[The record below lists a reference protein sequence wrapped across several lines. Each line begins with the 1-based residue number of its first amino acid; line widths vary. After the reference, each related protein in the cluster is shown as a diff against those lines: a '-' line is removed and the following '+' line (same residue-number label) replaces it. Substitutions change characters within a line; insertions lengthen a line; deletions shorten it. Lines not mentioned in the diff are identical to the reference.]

1 MFKKALTYLPF
12 GSKGSYFDTIASD
25 DIISQQRYNLFR
37 FFSMAGSL
45 ISLLVA
51 SQAVETF
58 NVPWLGAVLI
68 ATAFAYVA
76 NYYTLNKSKNTVVAY
91 SISIFLTFITTHILT
106 YYSGGLVS
114 SNMFY
119 LGATILCCYMLL
131 GSRAGNITT
140 LLFIFSIAYFY
151 ILGETTEGIIQNL
164 LVPNVAD
171 QQYMVKGI
179 PAEIKQDFLVTGILS
194 LFFIGVLA
202 NYLESK
208 KNIVIER
215 ITESRDILA
224 AKNIELEKLSIVAS
238 KTDNGVL
245 ITDKNGNIEYSNEGL
260 TRLIGYSFNEIEAQ
274 KPWDIFN
281 GVETDSTETERLQSS
296 IKEGQSF
303 TGEFRHKHK
312 DGNYTWIGVTA
323 TPIADDD
330 GKVSRYVFINSDINE
345 RKLAEEKMRLYT
357 ENLEK
362 AFKELD
368 KFAYVVSHDLKAPLR
383 GIFNLS
389 NWISEDYLDNMPEE
403 GREMFERIRGR
414 VLRME
419 GLIEGIL
426 AYSKIDRKDDVFT
439 DIDLNK
445 QLKDSLDLIDIPKN
459 FKIDIQGD
467 LPVVKGDQSKIHQVF
482 MNLLSNAIKFNEK
495 PEGEGF
501 VKVKFA
507 DDGQFWK
514 FSVEDNGPGIEPQ
527 YHEKIFVIFQTLN
540 ARDTFESTGV
550 GLAIVKKIVEEM
562 GGKIWLESEVGQ
574 GTTFHF
580 TMAKDPAAHRKTF
593 LVAA

>member
-1 MFKKALTYLPF
+1 MFGKALKFIPF
-12 GSKGSYFDTIASD
+12 GRKGSYFGEIAAD

-37 FFSMAGSL
+37 FFSMAGAL

-51 SQAVETF
+51 AQAVDTF
-58 NVPWLGAVLI
+58 NVPVLGAILVF
-68 ATAFAYVA
+68 TSVAYII
-76 NYYTLNKSKNTVVAY
+76 NYYMLNKTKNTVVAY
-91 SISIFLTFITTHILT
+91 SISIFLTFTTTHILT
-106 YYSGGLVS
+106 YYSGGLIS

-131 GSRAGNITT
+131 GSKAGNITT

-151 ILGETTEGIIQNL
+151 ILGETTDGIIQNL

-171 QQYMVKGI
+171 QLYMVKGI
-179 PAEIKQDFLVTGILS
+179 PAEIRQDFLVTGILS

-245 ITDKNGNIEYSNEGL
+245 ITDKNGSIEYSNDGL
-260 TRLIGYSFNEIEAQ
+260 TRLIGYNYKEIEGQ
-274 KPWDIFN
+274 KTWDIFN
-281 GVETDSTETERLQSS
+281 GVETDTIETERLKSS
-296 IKEGQSF
+296 IAEGQSF
-303 TGEFRHKHK
+303 TGEFRQKHK
-312 DGNYTWIGVTA
+312 DGTYTWIGVTA
-323 TPIADDD
+323 TPIIDD

-345 RKLAEEKMRLYT
+345 RKIAEEKMRLYT

-383 GIFNLS
+383 AIFNLS
-389 NWISEDYLDNMPEE
+389 NWISEDYLDDMPEE

-426 AYSKIDRKDDVFT
+426 AYSKIDRKDDVFI
-439 DIDLNK
+439 DVDLNK
-445 QLKDSLDLIDIPKN
+445 QLKESLDLIDVPKN
-459 FKIDIQGD
+459 FKIDIQEN
-467 LPVVKGDQSKIHQVF
+467 LPTVKGDQSKIHQVF
-482 MNLLSNAIKFNEK
+482 MNILSNAIKFNDK
-495 PEGEGF
+495 PEGEGL
-501 VKVKFA
+501 VKVKCE
-507 DDGQFWK
+507 DDRQFWK

-550 GLAIVKKIVEEM
+550 GLAIVKKIVDEM
-562 GGKIWLESEVGQ
+562 GGKIWLESELGK

>member
-1 MFKKALTYLPF
+1 MFGKALKYLPF
-12 GSKGSYFDTIASD
+12 GSRGSYFDTIASD

-37 FFSMAGSL
+37 FFSMAGAL

-58 NVPWLGAVLI
+58 NVPVLGAVLVI
-68 ATAFAYVA
+68 TSLAYVI
-76 NYYTLNKSKNTVVAY
+76 NYYTLNKSRNTVVAY

-164 LVPNVAD
+164 LVPNIAD

-245 ITDKNGNIEYSNEGL
+245 ITDKNGHIEYSNDGL
-260 TRLIGYSFNEIEAQ
+260 TRLIGYPFNEIEGQ
-274 KPWDIFN
+274 KPWEVFN
-281 GVETDSTETERLQSS
+281 GVETDTVETERLQNN
-296 IKEGQSF
+296 IKDGQSF
-303 TGEFRHKHK
+303 SGEFRQKHK

-323 TPIADDD
+323 TPIIED

-345 RKLAEEKMRLYT
+345 RKIAEEKMRLYT

-383 GIFNLS
+383 AIFNLS
-389 NWISEDYLDNMPEE
+389 NWISEDYGDQMPEE
-403 GREMFERIRGR
+403 AREMFERIRGR

-419 GLIEGIL
+419 SLIEGIL
-426 AYSKIDRKDDVFT
+426 AYSKIDRKDDVFI
-439 DIDLNK
+439 DVDLNK
-445 QLKDSLDLIDIPKN
+445 QLKDSLDLIDVPKD
-459 FKIDIQGD
+459 FKIEIQPD
-467 LPVVKGDQSKIHQVF
+467 LPVVKGDQSKIHQLF

-495 PEGEGF
+495 PVGEGF
-501 VKVKFA
+501 VKVSCE

-514 FSVEDNGPGIEPQ
+514 FSVQDNGPGIEPQ

-550 GLAIVKKIVEEM
+550 GLAIVKKIVDEM
-562 GGKIWLESEVGQ
+562 GGKIWLESEIGQ
-574 GTTFHF
+574 GSTFHF

>member
-1 MFKKALTYLPF
+1 MFKKALKYLPF
-12 GSKGSYFDTIASD
+12 GSRGSYFDTISAD

-37 FFSMAGSL
+37 FFSMAGAL

-51 SQAVETF
+51 AQAADTF
-58 NVPWLGAVLI
+58 NVPLLGAVLV
-68 ATAFAYVA
+68 ATAIAYVI
-76 NYYTLNKSKNTVVAY
+76 NYYALNKTQNTVTAY
-91 SISIFLTFITTHILT
+91 AISIFLTFTTTHILT

-131 GSRAGNITT
+131 GSKAGNITT
-140 LLFIFSIAYFY
+140 VLFIFSIAYFY

-164 LVPNVAD
+164 LVPSIAD

-238 KTDNGVL
+238 KTDNGVF
-245 ITDKNGNIEYSNEGL
+245 ITDKNGTVEYSNDGL
-260 TRLIGYSFNEIEAQ
+260 TRLVGYTSAEVDGQ
-274 KPWDIFN
+274 KPWDVFN
-281 GVETDSTETERLQSS
+281 GVETDTVETERLQNS
-296 IKEGQSF
+296 ISEGQSF
-303 TGEFRHKHK
+303 SGEFRHKHK
-312 DGNYTWIGVTA
+312 DGHYTWIGVTA
-323 TPIADDD
+323 TPIADED
-330 GKVSRYVFINSDINE
+330 GKVSRYVFINSEINE
-345 RKLAEEKMRLYT
+345 RKIAEEKMRLYT

-383 GIFNLS
+383 AIFNLS
-389 NWISEDYLDNMPEE
+389 TWISEDYGDQMPTEA
-403 GREMFERIRGR
+403 REMFDRIRGR

-419 GLIEGIL
+419 SLIEGIL
-426 AYSKIDRKDDVFT
+426 AYSKIDRKDDVFV
-439 DIDLNK
+439 DVDLNK
-445 QLKDSLDLIDIPKN
+445 QLKDSLDLIDVPKD
-459 FKIDIQGD
+459 FKIDIQAE
-467 LPVVKGDQSKIHQVF
+467 LPIVKGDQSKIHQVF
-482 MNLLSNAIKFNEK
+482 MNLLSNAIKFNER

-501 VKVKFA
+501 VKVNCE
-507 DDGQFWK
+507 DDGAFWK
-514 FSVEDNGPGIEPQ
+514 FSVQDNGPGIEPQ

-550 GLAIVKKIVEEM
+550 GLAIVKKIVDEM
-562 GGKIWLESEVGQ
+562 GGKIWLESELGQ
-574 GTTFHF
+574 GTTFFF

>member
-1 MFKKALTYLPF
+1 
-12 GSKGSYFDTIASD
+12 
-25 DIISQQRYNLFR
+25 
-37 FFSMAGSL
+37 
-45 ISLLVA
+45 
-51 SQAVETF
+51 
-58 NVPWLGAVLI
+58 
-68 ATAFAYVA
+68 
-76 NYYTLNKSKNTVVAY
+76 
-91 SISIFLTFITTHILT
+91 
-106 YYSGGLVS
+106 
-114 SNMFY
+114 
-119 LGATILCCYMLL
+119 
-131 GSRAGNITT
+131 
-140 LLFIFSIAYFY
+140 
-151 ILGETTEGIIQNL
+151 
-164 LVPNVAD
+164 
-171 QQYMVKGI
+171 MVKGI
-179 PAEIKQDFLVTGILS
+179 PAEIRQDFLVTGILS

-245 ITDKNGNIEYSNEGL
+245 ITDKNGNIEYSNDGL
-260 TRLIGYSFNEIEAQ
+260 TRLIGYNYKEIEGQ
-274 KPWDIFN
+274 KTWDIFN
-281 GVETDSTETERLQSS
+281 GVETDTIETDRLKSS
-296 IKEGQSF
+296 IAEGQSF
-303 TGEFRHKHK
+303 TGEFRQKHK
-312 DGNYTWIGVTA
+312 DGTYTWIGVTA
-323 TPIADDD
+323 TPIIDD

-345 RKLAEEKMRLYT
+345 RKIAEEKMRLYT

-383 GIFNLS
+383 AIFNLS

-426 AYSKIDRKDDVFT
+426 AYSKIDRKDDVFI
-439 DIDLNK
+439 DVDLNK
-445 QLKDSLDLIDIPKN
+445 QLKDSLDLIDLPKN
-459 FKIDIQGD
+459 FKIDIQEN
-467 LPVVKGDQSKIHQVF
+467 LPTVKGDQSKIHQVF
-482 MNLLSNAIKFNEK
+482 MNMLSNAIKFNDK
-495 PEGEGF
+495 PEGEGL
-501 VKVKFA
+501 VKVKCE

-550 GLAIVKKIVEEM
+550 GLAIVKKIVDEM
-562 GGKIWLESEVGQ
+562 GGKIWLESELGK

>member
-1 MFKKALTYLPF
+1 MFGKALKYLPF
-12 GSKGSYFDTIASD
+12 GSRGSYFDTIASD

-37 FFSMAGSL
+37 FFSMAGAL

-58 NVPWLGAVLI
+58 NVPVLGAVLVI
-68 ATAFAYVA
+68 TSLAYVI
-76 NYYTLNKSKNTVVAY
+76 NYYILNKSRNTVVAY

-164 LVPNVAD
+164 LVPNIAD

-245 ITDKNGNIEYSNEGL
+245 ITDKNGSIEYSNDGL
-260 TRLIGYSFNEIEAQ
+260 TRLIGYPFNEIEGQ
-274 KPWDIFN
+274 KPWEVFN
-281 GVETDSTETERLQSS
+281 GVETDTVEKERLQNN
-296 IKEGQSF
+296 IKDGQSF
-303 TGEFRHKHK
+303 SGEFRQKHK

-323 TPIADDD
+323 TPIIED

-345 RKLAEEKMRLYT
+345 RKIAEEKMRLYT

-383 GIFNLS
+383 AIFNLS
-389 NWISEDYLDNMPEE
+389 NWISEDYGDQMPEE
-403 GREMFERIRGR
+403 AREMFERIRGR

-419 GLIEGIL
+419 SLIEGIL
-426 AYSKIDRKDDVFT
+426 AYSKIDRKDDVFI
-439 DIDLNK
+439 DVDLNK
-445 QLKDSLDLIDIPKN
+445 QLKDSLDLIDVPKD
-459 FKIDIQGD
+459 FKIEIQPD

-495 PEGEGF
+495 PVGKGF
-501 VKVKFA
+501 VKVSCE
-507 DDGQFWK
+507 DEGQFWK
-514 FSVEDNGPGIEPQ
+514 FSVQDNGPGIEPQ

-550 GLAIVKKIVEEM
+550 GLAIVKKIVDEM
-562 GGKIWLESEVGQ
+562 GGKIWLESEIGQ
-574 GTTFHF
+574 GSTFHF

>member
-58 NVPWLGAVLI
+58 NVPWLGAVLV
-68 ATAFAYVA
+68 ATAFAYVV
-76 NYYTLNKSKNTVVAY
+76 NYYALNKSKNTIVAY
-91 SISIFLTFITTHILT
+91 AISIFLTFITTHILT

-383 GIFNLS
+383 AIFNLS

>member
-1 MFKKALTYLPF
+1 MFGKALKFIPF
-12 GSKGSYFDTIASD
+12 GRRGSYFSEIAAD
-25 DIISQQRYNLFR
+25 NIISQQRYNLFR
-37 FFSMAGSL
+37 FFSMAGAL

-51 SQAVETF
+51 AQAVDTF
-58 NVPWLGAVLI
+58 NVPVLGAILLFTSV
-68 ATAFAYVA
+68 AYII
-76 NYYTLNKSKNTVVAY
+76 NYYTLNKTKNTVVAY
-91 SISIFLTFITTHILT
+91 SISIFLTFTTTHILT
-106 YYSGGLVS
+106 YYSGGLIS
-114 SNMFY
+114 PNMFY

-131 GSRAGNITT
+131 GNKAGNIAT
-140 LLFIFSIAYFY
+140 LLFIFSIVYFY
-151 ILGETTEGIIQNL
+151 ILGETTDGIIQNL

-171 QQYMVKGI
+171 QLYMVKGI
-179 PAEIKQDFLVTGILS
+179 PAEIRQDFLVTGILS

-245 ITDKNGNIEYSNEGL
+245 ITDKNGNIEYSNDGL
-260 TRLIGYSFNEIEAQ
+260 TRLIGFGHAEIEGQ

-281 GVETDSTETERLQSS
+281 GVETDTVETDRIKNS
-296 IKEGQSF
+296 IAEGQSF
-303 TGEFRHKHK
+303 TGEFRQKHK
-312 DGNYTWIGVTA
+312 DGSYTWIGVTA
-323 TPIADDD
+323 TPIIDD
-330 GKVSRYVFINSDINE
+330 GNVSRYVFINSDINE
-345 RKLAEEKMRLYT
+345 RKIAEEKMRLYT

-383 GIFNLS
+383 AIFNLS
-389 NWISEDYLDNMPEE
+389 NWISEDYLDDMPEE

-426 AYSKIDRKDDVFT
+426 AYSKIDRKDDVFI
-439 DIDLNK
+439 DVDLNK
-445 QLKDSLDLIDIPKN
+445 QLKESLDLIDVPKN
-459 FKIDIQGD
+459 FKIDIQEN
-467 LPVVKGDQSKIHQVF
+467 LPTVKGDQSKIHQVF
-482 MNLLSNAIKFNEK
+482 MNMLSNAIKFNDK
-495 PEGEGF
+495 PEGEGL
-501 VKVKFA
+501 VKVKCE

-550 GLAIVKKIVEEM
+550 GLAIVKKIVDEM
-562 GGKIWLESEVGQ
+562 GGKIWLESELGK

>member
-1 MFKKALTYLPF
+1 MFGKALKFIPF
-12 GSKGSYFDTIASD
+12 GKKGTYFGEIDAD

-37 FFSMAGSL
+37 FFSMAGAL

-51 SQAVETF
+51 AQAVDTF
-58 NVPWLGAVLI
+58 NVPVLGAILVF
-68 ATAFAYVA
+68 TSVAYII
-76 NYYTLNKSKNTVVAY
+76 NYYTLNKTKNTVVAY
-91 SISIFLTFITTHILT
+91 SISIFLTFTTTHILT
-106 YYSGGLVS
+106 YYSGGLIS

-131 GSRAGNITT
+131 GSKAGNITT

-151 ILGETTEGIIQNL
+151 ILGETTDGIIQNL
-164 LVPNVAD
+164 LVPNIAD
-171 QQYMVKGI
+171 QVYMVKGI
-179 PAEIKQDFLVTGILS
+179 PAEIRQDFLVTGILS

-245 ITDKNGNIEYSNEGL
+245 ITDKNGNIEYSNDGL
-260 TRLIGYSFNEIEAQ
+260 TRLIGYNYKEIEGQ
-274 KPWDIFN
+274 KTWDIFN
-281 GVETDSTETERLQSS
+281 GVETDTIETDRLKSS
-296 IKEGQSF
+296 IADGQSF
-303 TGEFRHKHK
+303 TGEFRQKHK
-312 DGNYTWIGVTA
+312 DGTYTWIGVTA
-323 TPIADDD
+323 TPIIDD

-345 RKLAEEKMRLYT
+345 RKIAEEKMRLYT

-383 GIFNLS
+383 AIFNLS

-426 AYSKIDRKDDVFT
+426 AYSKIDRKDDVFI
-439 DIDLNK
+439 DVDLNK
-445 QLKDSLDLIDIPKN
+445 QLKDSLDLIDLPKN
-459 FKIDIQGD
+459 FKIDIQEN
-467 LPVVKGDQSKIHQVF
+467 LPTVKGDQSKIHQVF
-482 MNLLSNAIKFNEK
+482 MNMLSNAIKFNDK
-495 PEGEGF
+495 PEGEGL
-501 VKVKFA
+501 VKVKCE

-550 GLAIVKKIVEEM
+550 GLAIVKKIVDEM
-562 GGKIWLESEVGQ
+562 GGKIWLESELGK

>member
-1 MFKKALTYLPF
+1 MFGKALKFIPF
-12 GSKGSYFDTIASD
+12 GKKGTYFGKIAAD

-37 FFSMAGSL
+37 FFSMAGAL

-51 SQAVETF
+51 AQAVDTF
-58 NVPWLGAVLI
+58 NVPVLGAILVF
-68 ATAFAYVA
+68 TSVAYII
-76 NYYTLNKSKNTVVAY
+76 NYYTLNKTKNTVVAY
-91 SISIFLTFITTHILT
+91 SISIFLTFTTTHILT
-106 YYSGGLVS
+106 YYSGGLIS

-131 GSRAGNITT
+131 GSKAGNITT

-151 ILGETTEGIIQNL
+151 ILGETTDGIIQNL
-164 LVPNVAD
+164 LVPNIAD
-171 QQYMVKGI
+171 QVYMVKGI
-179 PAEIKQDFLVTGILS
+179 PAEIRQDFLVTGILS

-245 ITDKNGNIEYSNEGL
+245 ITDKNGNIEYSNDGL
-260 TRLIGYSFNEIEAQ
+260 TRLIGYNYKEIEGQ
-274 KPWDIFN
+274 KTWDIFN
-281 GVETDSTETERLQSS
+281 GVETDTIETDRLKSS
-296 IKEGQSF
+296 IAEGQSF
-303 TGEFRHKHK
+303 TGEFRQKHK
-312 DGNYTWIGVTA
+312 DGTYTWIGVTA
-323 TPIADDD
+323 TPIIDD

-345 RKLAEEKMRLYT
+345 RKIAEEKMRLYT

-383 GIFNLS
+383 AIFNLS

-426 AYSKIDRKDDVFT
+426 AYSKIDRKDDVFI
-439 DIDLNK
+439 DVDLNK
-445 QLKDSLDLIDIPKN
+445 QLKDSLDLIDLPKN
-459 FKIDIQGD
+459 FKIDIQEN
-467 LPVVKGDQSKIHQVF
+467 LPTVKGDQSKIHQVF
-482 MNLLSNAIKFNEK
+482 MNMLSNAIKFNDK
-495 PEGEGF
+495 PEGEGL
-501 VKVKFA
+501 VKVKCE

-550 GLAIVKKIVEEM
+550 GLAIVKKIVDEM
-562 GGKIWLESEVGQ
+562 GGKIWLESELGK

>member
-1 MFKKALTYLPF
+1 MFGKALKFIPF
-12 GSKGSYFDTIASD
+12 GRRGSYFSEIAAD

-37 FFSMAGSL
+37 FFSMAGAL

-51 SQAVETF
+51 AQAVDTF
-58 NVPWLGAVLI
+58 NVPVLGAILLFTSVSYI
-68 ATAFAYVA
+68 I
-76 NYYTLNKSKNTVVAY
+76 NYYTLNKTKNTVVAY
-91 SISIFLTFITTHILT
+91 SISIFLTFTTTHILT
-106 YYSGGLVS
+106 YYSGGLIS

-131 GSRAGNITT
+131 GSKAGNIAT
-140 LLFIFSIAYFY
+140 LLFIFSIVYFY
-151 ILGETTEGIIQNL
+151 ILGETTDGIIQNL

-171 QQYMVKGI
+171 QLYMVKGI
-179 PAEIKQDFLVTGILS
+179 PAEIRQDFLVTGILS

-245 ITDKNGNIEYSNEGL
+245 ITDKNGNIEYSNDGL
-260 TRLIGYSFNEIEAQ
+260 TRLIGFGHAEIEGQ

-281 GVETDSTETERLQSS
+281 GVETDTVETDRIKNS
-296 IKEGQSF
+296 IAEGQSF
-303 TGEFRHKHK
+303 TGEFRQKHK
-312 DGNYTWIGVTA
+312 DGSYTWIGVTA
-323 TPIADDD
+323 TPIIDD
-330 GKVSRYVFINSDINE
+330 GNVSRYVFINSDINE
-345 RKLAEEKMRLYT
+345 RKIAEEKMRLYT

-383 GIFNLS
+383 AIFNLS
-389 NWISEDYLDNMPEE
+389 NWISEDYLDDMPEE

-426 AYSKIDRKDDVFT
+426 AYSKIDRKDDVFI
-439 DIDLNK
+439 DVDLNK
-445 QLKDSLDLIDIPKN
+445 QLKESLDLIDVPKN
-459 FKIDIQGD
+459 FKIDIQEN
-467 LPVVKGDQSKIHQVF
+467 LPTVKGDQSKIHQVF
-482 MNLLSNAIKFNEK
+482 MNMLSNAIKFNDK
-495 PEGEGF
+495 PEGEGL
-501 VKVKFA
+501 VKVKCE

-550 GLAIVKKIVEEM
+550 GLAIVKKIVDEM
-562 GGKIWLESEVGQ
+562 GGKIWLESELGK

>member
-58 NVPWLGAVLI
+58 NVPWLGAVLV
-68 ATAFAYVA
+68 ATAFAYVV
-76 NYYTLNKSKNTVVAY
+76 NYYALNKSKNTIVAY
-91 SISIFLTFITTHILT
+91 AISIFLTFITTHILT

-245 ITDKNGNIEYSNEGL
+245 ITDKSGNIEYSNEGL

-281 GVETDSTETERLQSS
+281 GVETDSVETERLQSS

-383 GIFNLS
+383 AIFNLS